1 MVAFLACIDSP
12 LFKPRNPNDRIGGC
26 VEPSEC
32 ILSKERS
39 PLYLPPPRTV
49 ISYLL
54 SHHSSLAIF
63 PVLRVYVSLS
73 WFFTI
78 AG

>member
-1 MVAFLACIDSP
+1 MGFLACINSP
-12 LFKPRNPNDRIGGC
+12 SKLRNPNDQIGGR
-26 VEPSEC
+26 VESSEC

-39 PLYLPPPRTV
+39 PLYLPPRTV

-63 PVLRVYVSLS
+63 PVLHVYVSLS